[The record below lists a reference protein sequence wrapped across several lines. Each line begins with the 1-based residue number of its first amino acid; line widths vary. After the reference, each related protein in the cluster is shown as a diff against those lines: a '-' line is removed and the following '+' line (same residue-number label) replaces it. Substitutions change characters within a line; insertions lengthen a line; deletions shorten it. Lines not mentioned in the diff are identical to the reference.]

1 MFRRPAAKEANMP
14 WIAMT
19 LLTLLALAG
28 IFLAT
33 VAGILVLI
41 AAVVIVARRQKRN
54 AVPAVEPVD

>member
-1 MFRRPAAKEANMP
+1 MP

-19 LLTLLALAG
+19 LVTLLALAG

-54 AVPAVEPVD
+54 AVSAVEPVD

>member
-1 MFRRPAAKEANMP
+1 MP

-19 LLTLLALAG
+19 LVTLLALAG

-54 AVPAVEPVD
+54 AVPAAEPVD